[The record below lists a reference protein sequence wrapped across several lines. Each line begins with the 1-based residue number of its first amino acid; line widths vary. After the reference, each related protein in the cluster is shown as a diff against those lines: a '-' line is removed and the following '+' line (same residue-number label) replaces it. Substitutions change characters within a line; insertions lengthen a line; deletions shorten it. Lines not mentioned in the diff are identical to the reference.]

1 MSKKH
6 WYVVHVHSGTENKVA
21 ETIREQAARKG
32 LSEYIEDILVPT
44 EQVTEIKKGEK
55 VVMDRK
61 FFPGYILV
69 KMEMADEAWHLVTN
83 TPKVTGFLGNQ
94 GKPSP
99 VSQRE
104 VDKIVQQLQEGVD
117 RPRSNVHFEVGE
129 KVRVCDGPFNTF
141 SGLVEE
147 VDEEKSRLKVLVS
160 IFGRATPVEL
170 EFTQVEKA

>member
-21 ETIREQAARKG
+21 EAIREQAARKG
-32 LSEYIEDILVPT
+32 LAEYIEDVLVPS
-44 EQVTEIKKGEK
+44 EQVVEIKKGEK
-55 VVMDRK
+55 VTSDRK

-69 KMEMADEAWHLVTN
+69 KMEMADEAWHLVQN

-94 GKPSP
+94 GRPSP

-104 VDKIVQQLQEGVD
+104 VDKIVQQLQEGVE
-117 RPRSNVHFEVGE
+117 RPRNTMSFEIGE
-129 KVRVCDGPFNTF
+129 KVRVCDGPFNSFT
-141 SGLVEE
+141 GLVEE

-170 EFTQVEKA
+170 EYSQVEKA

>member
-1 MSKKH
+1 MSKKN
-6 WYVVHVHSGTENKVA
+6 WYVVNVHSGTENKVA
-21 ETIREQAARKG
+21 EAIREQAVRKG
-32 LSEYIEDILVPT
+32 LAEYIEDILVPS
-44 EQVTEIKKGEK
+44 EQVVEIKKGEK
-55 VVMDRK
+55 VTLDRK

-69 KMEMADEAWHLVTN
+69 KMEMADDAWHLVQN

-104 VDKIVQQLQEGVD
+104 VDKIIQQLQEGVE
-117 RPRSNVHFEVGE
+117 RPKNAMHFEVGE

-141 SGLVEE
+141 TGLVEE

-170 EFTQVEKA
+170 EYTQVEKA

>member
-6 WYVVHVHSGTENKVA
+6 WYVVHVHSGAENKVA
-21 ETIREQAARKG
+21 EAIREQAARKG
-32 LSEYIEDILVPT
+32 LDEYIEDILVPS
-44 EQVTEIKKGEK
+44 EQVIEIKKGEK
-55 VVMDRK
+55 VSTERK

-69 KMEMADEAWHLVTN
+69 KMDMADEAWHLVQS

-94 GKPSP
+94 GRPSP

-104 VDKIVQQLQEGVD
+104 VDKIVQQLEEGVAK
-117 RPRSNVHFEVGE
+117 PRNTVHFEIGE
-129 KVRVCDGPFNTF
+129 KVRVCDGPFNSFT
-141 SGLVEE
+141 GLVEE
-147 VDEEKSRLKVLVS
+147 IDEDKSRLKVLVS

>member
-1 MSKKH
+1 MSNKH

-21 ETIREQAARKG
+21 ETIREQADRKG
-32 LSEYIEDILVPT
+32 LSSFIEDILVPT

-55 VVMDRK
+55 VTLDRK

-69 KMEMADEAWHLVTN
+69 KMEMSDDAWHLVTN

-94 GKPSP
+94 GRPSP
-99 VSQRE
+99 VHQRE
-104 VDKIVQQLQEGVD
+104 VDKIVKQLQEGLE
-117 RPRSNVHFEVGE
+117 RPRHTMQFEIGE

-170 EFTQVEKA
+170 EFTQVEKV